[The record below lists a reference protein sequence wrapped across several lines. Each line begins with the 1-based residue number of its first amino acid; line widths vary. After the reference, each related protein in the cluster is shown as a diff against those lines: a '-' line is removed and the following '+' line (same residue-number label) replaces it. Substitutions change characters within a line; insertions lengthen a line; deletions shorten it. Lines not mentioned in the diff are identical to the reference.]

1 VRYFNSNFVVR
12 CLEHYKSM
20 SSAFDE
26 INFNLCPPD
35 NGIDMS
41 TYRVLFYCGTSV
53 GYCNEKKIV
62 NDYFTIINNDG
73 VILI

>member
-1 VRYFNSNFVVR
+1 MRYFNSNFVVR
-12 CLEHYKSM
+12 CLEHYKRCLLPSM
-20 SSAFDE
+20 ELILTCA
-26 INFNLCPPD
+26 PPD